1 MSWNLKEQS
10 LGTYVIGAS
19 LGANTSVNSGSA
31 IPYQI
36 YASTSGHGVSVSNGV
51 FTLPKGEWL
60 ISFTLESHS
69 SGIIHT
75 ADIYV
80 DGSIDNRWPKIECF
94 ANSTQSDMNTTA
106 ATIRSD
112 GSTTIELRSNVTAS
126 TYGNRSDC
134 IIYGVKL

>member
-10 LGTYVIGAS
+10 LGTYVVGAS
-19 LGANTSVNSGSA
+19 LGANTSVNAGSA

-36 YASTSGHGVSVSNGV
+36 YSSTSGHGISVSNGV

-60 ISFTLESHS
+60 VSFTLESHL
-69 SGIIHT
+69 SGVIHT

-80 DGSIDNRWPKIECF
+80 DGSIDNKWPKIECF

-112 GSTTIELRSNVTAS
+112 GSTTIELRVNVTAS
-126 TYGNRSDC
+126 AYGNRSDC

>member
-60 ISFTLESHS
+60 VSFTLEAQLVAVA
-69 SGIIHT
+69 HT
-75 ADIYV
+75 SDIYI
-80 DGSIDNRWPKIECF
+80 DGSIDTNWPKIECF
-94 ANSTQSDMNTTA
+94 ATTTQSDMNTTA
-106 ATIRSD
+106 ATLRSN
-112 GSTTIELRSNVTAS
+112 GSTTIELRTNNSIS
-126 TYGNRSDC
+126 YGNRSDC
-134 IIYGVKL
+134 IIYGVKI

>member
-10 LGTYVIGAS
+10 LGTYVIGS
-19 LGANTSVNSGSA
+19 SISDNTSVNAGSA

-36 YASTSGHGVSVSNGV
+36 YAGTASHGISVSSGV

-60 ISFTLESHS
+60 VSFTLESQTA
-69 SGIIHT
+69 GTIHT
-75 ADIYV
+75 ADIYI

-106 ATIRSD
+106 STIRSS
-112 GSTTIELRSNVTAS
+112 GTTTIELRVNNSAT
-126 TYGNRSDC
+126 TYSSRSDC
-134 IIYGVKL
+134 VIYGVKI